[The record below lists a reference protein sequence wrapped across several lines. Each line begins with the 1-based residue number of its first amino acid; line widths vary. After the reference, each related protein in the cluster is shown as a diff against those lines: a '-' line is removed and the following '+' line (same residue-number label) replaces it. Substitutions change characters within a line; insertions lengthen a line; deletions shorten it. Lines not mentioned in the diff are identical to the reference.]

1 MSRFGTAEPPVGI
14 VPALDLQTVDELR
27 RVVRETC
34 QIEGIVEYKLGL
46 QAVLHIGLFQAVDAV
61 RELTDLPIVYDH
73 QKAGADMPDSAAG
86 FAEICSHADIE
97 GLIIFPVAGPT
108 AVREFV
114 GHSLAAGLQP
124 VVGGHIPVPDY
135 SISGGGYMANDALE
149 RIIALAAETGATRF
163 VLPAN
168 DPARIERTTKW
179 LLDTVAYPVLYLTG
193 IGPLGGSIT
202 ESFGAAKGMPIRRA
216 VIGRRI
222 CSADDP
228 AAAAAGFYQEMLD
241 VG

>member
-1 MSRFGTAEPPVGI
+1 MTGFDTAEPPVGI

-34 QIEGIVEYKLGL
+34 QVEGIVEYKLGL

-86 FAEICSHADIE
+86 FAEICSHTDIE

-114 GHSLAAGLQP
+114 GNSLAHGLQP

-135 SISGGGYMANDALE
+135 GISGGGYMADDALE
-149 RIIALAAETGATRF
+149 RIIALAAETGASRF

-179 LLDTVAYPVLYLTG
+179 LLDTVADPVLYLTG

-202 ESFGAAKGMPIRRA
+202 ESFAAARGMPIRRA

-228 AAAAAGFYQEMLD
+228 AAATAAFFQEMLD

>member
-1 MSRFGTAEPPVGI
+1 MTGLGAGEPALGI
-14 VPALDLQTVDELR
+14 VPALDLQTVDDLR
-27 RVVRETC
+27 RVVRETS
-34 QIEGIVEYKLGL
+34 QVDGIVEYKLGL
-46 QAVLHIGLFQAVDAV
+46 QAVLHIGLFKAVDVV

-86 FAEICSHADIE
+86 FAEICSHADIA
-97 GLIIFPVAGPT
+97 GLILFPVAGPT

-114 GHSLAAGLQP
+114 GHSLAVGLQP

-135 SISGGGYMANDALE
+135 DISGGGYMADDALE

-168 DPARIERTTKW
+168 DPGRIERTTKW
-179 LLDTVAYPVLYLTG
+179 LLDSVTDPALYLTG

-202 ESFGAAKGMPIRRA
+202 ESFTAASGMPIRRA

-222 CSADDP
+222 CNADDP
-228 AAAAAGFYQEMLD
+228 AAAAATFYQEMLD
-241 VG
+241 VA